1 MPDPTAELETRVRT
15 GLADLVAGGPAPSS
29 RHAAVYARA
38 ARHEQRFVQ
47 RRRLLAGTAAVAV
60 VGGGTAWV
68 LRRDGER
75 HVAVGPAGSTDA
87 AWGPIDVAPL
97 SDRVDPAVV
106 WAGDQLIVWGG
117 VVAGGPDYL
126 VHPDGA
132 AWSPTSA
139 TWQSIADA
147 PAGAIAGGFGL
158 WDGREMLVGL
168 IEGDPNAPSER
179 SVQRAEPAL
188 RHRRLRP
195 DRGYLA
201 LHRADPRRHRRAAR
215 LCPPGR
221 PRAGRPARRGPCC
234 APRPGPRRRRR
245 FHPVR
250 GWGSTIRRSW
260 SLRRLP
266 LSRHVGRG
274 LADRR
279 R

>member
-1 MPDPTAELETRVRT
+1 MPDPTAELETRVRR

-38 ARHEQRFVQ
+38 ARHEQRFTQ
-47 RRRLLAGTAAVAV
+47 RRRLLAGTAAAAV
-60 VGGGTAWV
+60 VGGGTAWA

-147 PAGAIAGGFGL
+147 PAGPSP
-158 WDGREMLVGL
+158 VGS
-168 IEGDPNAPSER
+168 GC
-179 SVQRAEPAL
+179 
-188 RHRRLRP
+188 
-195 DRGYLA
+195 GT
-201 LHRADPRRHRRAAR
+201 AAR
-215 LCPPGR
+215 CSS
-221 PRAGRPARRGPCC
+221 A
-234 APRPGPRRRRR
+234 
-245 FHPVR
+245 
-250 GWGSTIRRSW
+250 
-260 SLRRLP
+260 
-266 LSRHVGRG
+266 
-274 LADRR
+274 
-279 R
+279 

>member
-1 MPDPTAELETRVRT
+1 MPDPTAELETRVRR

-60 VGGGTAWV
+60 VGGGTAWA

-75 HVAVGPAGSTDA
+75 HVAVGPAGSTDGE
-87 AWGPIDVAPL
+87 WGSIDPAPL

-126 VHPDGA
+126 VPPDGA

-139 TWQSIADA
+139 TWHSIADA

-168 IEGDPNAPSER
+168 IEGDANAPWNDQSSELNRSTASPPTTRPRTPGATWRRSPVTPTSASDPLARPSSCRTACSSR
-179 SVQRAEPAL
+179 SVLRSPARPTTATSCSSGPLMGKHEPSIL
-188 RHRRLRP
+188 VP
-195 DRGYLA
+195 S
-201 LHRADPRRHRRAAR
+201 
-215 LCPPGR
+215 PP
-221 PRAGRPARRGPCC
+221 PPIQTRPAR
-234 APRPGPRRRRR
+234 
-245 FHPVR
+245 
-250 GWGSTIRRSW
+250 
-260 SLRRLP
+260 
-266 LSRHVGRG
+266 SR
-274 LADRR
+274 
-279 R
+279 